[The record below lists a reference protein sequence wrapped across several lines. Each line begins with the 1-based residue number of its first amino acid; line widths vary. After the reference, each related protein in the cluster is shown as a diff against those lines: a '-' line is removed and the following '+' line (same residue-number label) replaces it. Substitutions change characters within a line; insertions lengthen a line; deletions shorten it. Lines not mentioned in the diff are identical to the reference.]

1 MMKTGA
7 GIQALLAHTAKGGI
21 VRISRIAKCVR
32 LASLWFVV
40 ALLMPMFAMGAVCPG
55 STTLQGVDV
64 SSFQGTIDWNAVA
77 KSGIQFA
84 YARVGDGTTPDTMF
98 DVNYAGIKAA
108 GLARGA
114 YQFLEPSQDP
124 AAQAALILQKVGPG
138 DLPPAL
144 VVEVT
149 SGQSAA
155 TIAAT
160 IQAWVTTVQN
170 ATGRPPIIYT
180 AASFW
185 NSAVGSSAF
194 GGDPLWVAN
203 LGVNCPT
210 LPIGWSNWTFWQY
223 ADNGLVSGISGGVD
237 LDKFNGS
244 LADLNNLKGGH
255 LGYVSN
261 AGSNSVSV
269 IDTATNTVM
278 ATIPVGARPSNIA
291 LTPNGQAAYVVNSG
305 ASTVSVI
312 NTATNTVI
320 NTIGVGLF
328 PIDVVV
334 TPGGATVYVANA
346 GANSVSAISTA
357 TNTVVATV
365 QVGSNPVS
373 LAASPDGTQ
382 VYVTNAG
389 SKSVSVINTAT
400 NAVIATVPAGS
411 TPLHVVIH

>member
-1 MMKTGA
+1 M
-7 GIQALLAHTAKGGI
+7 
-21 VRISRIAKCVR
+21 R
-32 LASLWFVV
+32 LATLWIAV
-40 ALLMPMFAMGAVCPG
+40 ALLMPIFAMGAPVCPG

-64 SSFQGTIDWNAVA
+64 SSYQSTIDWNSVA
-77 KSGIQFA
+77 ASGIQFA
-84 YARVGDGTTPDTMF
+84 YARVSDGTTSDTMF
-98 DVNYAGIKAA
+98 DMNYAGIKAA

-114 YQFLEPSQDP
+114 YQSFRPSEDP
-124 AAQAALILQKVGPG
+124 NAQAALLLPKVGPG

-144 VVEVT
+144 VVDVT
-149 SGQSAA
+149 DGQSPASIA
-155 TIAAT
+155 TN
-160 IQAWVTTVQN
+160 IQTWVATVQN
-170 ATGRPPIIYT
+170 ATGRPPVIYT
-180 AASFW
+180 SAAFW
-185 NSAVGSSAF
+185 NSTVSSSAF

-203 LGVNCPT
+203 WGVGCPNVPT
-210 LPIGWSNWTFWQY
+210 GWNGWTFWQFS
-223 ADNGLVSGISGGVD
+223 DSGSVPGISGPVD
-237 LDKFNGS
+237 RDEFNGS

-255 LGYVSN
+255 LGYVTN

-269 IDTATNTVM
+269 INTATNAVA
-278 ATIPVGARPSNIA
+278 ATIPVGARPLNIA

-320 NTIGVGLF
+320 STIGVGQF

-334 TPGGATVYVANA
+334 TPNGATVYVANA

-357 TNTVVATV
+357 TNTIVATV

-411 TPLHVVIH
+411 TPLHIVIH